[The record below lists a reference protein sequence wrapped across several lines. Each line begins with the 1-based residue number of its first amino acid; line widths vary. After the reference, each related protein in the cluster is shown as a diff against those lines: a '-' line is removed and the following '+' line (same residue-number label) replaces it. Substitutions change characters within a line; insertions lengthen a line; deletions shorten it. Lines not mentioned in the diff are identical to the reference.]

1 MLEAEE
7 DIDSD
12 TNWEGQGRVGPEVG
26 QHIHFDVIILVLQC
40 GCDLVDMVEQ
50 IKGGVHRY

>member
-50 IKGGVHRY
+50 VKGGVHWY